1 MGCSRLSDWDTDW
14 FSVSYLTMNAS
25 LDIALSNLTSVS
37 VLIFL
42 FGLLAGAIKSDV
54 KIPEPIYQFIA
65 IYLLF
70 GIGLKGQVELLLVNF

>member
-1 MGCSRLSDWDTDW
+1 MGCFHLSDWDTDW

-70 GIGLKGQVELLLVNF
+70 GIGLKGQVELLLANF